1 MKIVVVIPAY
11 NEEKVVGEVV
21 HAAIKEGFSVIVVDD
36 GSTDRTGEIAREAG
50 AKIYRH
56 IINLGLGATLAT
68 GLMAARRYNPDIVVT
83 MDADGQHRAQ
93 DIPLLIKPLENLR
106 ADFVVGS
113 RFLGKSFRKRDE
125 SVPAIRWFYN
135 LFGNLITYFLFGVKT
150 TDSQS
155 GLRAL
160 NSRALEKIN
169 IQSLEMEVSSE
180 FFKEIKNNNLR
191 LEEVPIKGIYT
202 EYSMSKPDL
211 GKTQNLLTGVKTLF
225 NLFLH
230 RFTK

>member
-11 NEEKVVGEVV
+11 NEEKTIGKVVC
-21 HAAIKEGFSVIVVDD
+21 AALKQSSLVIVVDD
-36 GSTDRTGEIAREAG
+36 GSTDRTGERAQEAG

-56 IINLGLGATLAT
+56 IINLGLGSTLAT
-68 GLMAARRYNPDIVVT
+68 GLMAARRYHPEIVVT
-83 MDADGQHRAQ
+83 MDADGQHRAE
-93 DIPLLIKPLENLR
+93 DISLLIEPLESSR

-113 RFLGKSFRKRDE
+113 RFLGKSFSRRDE

-135 LFGNLITYFLFGVKT
+135 SFANLLTHFLFGIKT

-160 NSRALEKIN
+160 NSLALEKIN
-169 IQSLEMEVSSE
+169 LQSREMEVSSE
-180 FFKEIKNNNLR
+180 FFKEIKNNHLH

-202 EYSMSKPDL
+202 EYSMSKTDL
-211 GKTQNLLTGVKTLF
+211 GKTQNLSTGIKTFF
-225 NLFLH
+225 NLIIHKFI
-230 RFTK
+230 K